1 MGKISIPEEN
11 GVNLPTIKGIVSSYF
26 QHLILCLFLIFKTLC
41 LSFHL
46 LVRFT
51 ISLIF
56 VSRLLVKENNPA
68 KFLIYFIL
76 YYSLTKKENLPSQ
89 SMSLS

>member
-89 SMSLS
+89 QCH